1 MHPSAPQPDARRER
15 LSAPVESRDDYE
27 RRRERWHDERSRERD
42 HYDERGHGAAHPH
55 PAGVSSGHGPG
66 EPVRRVNS
74 NQVSNPWRRGDERD
88 SHPRERR

>member
-15 LSAPVESRDDYE
+15 LSAPVETRDDYE

-55 PAGVSSGHGPG
+55 P
-66 EPVRRVNS
+66 
-74 NQVSNPWRRGDERD
+74 WRRGDERD